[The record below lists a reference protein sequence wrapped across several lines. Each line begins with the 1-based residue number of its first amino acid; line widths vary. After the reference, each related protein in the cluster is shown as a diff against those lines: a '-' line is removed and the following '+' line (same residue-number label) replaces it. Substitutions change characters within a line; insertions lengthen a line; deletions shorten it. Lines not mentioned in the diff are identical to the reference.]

1 MDKGTCV
8 FCFIYYNC
16 IIILLSVIVSV
27 CYDKGNVFLY
37 NKFTSI
43 CILETRKNRPEI
55 SLITEIQLCIC
66 HVISVKMIDFITW
79 DYTVFIYGSIFINL
93 YMGYL
98 CYTNK
103 SK

>member
-1 MDKGTCV
+1 MCPNV
-8 FCFIYYNC
+8 FSALYI

-37 NKFTSI
+37 NKFTGI

-98 CYTNK
+98 CYTKK